1 MKVIIPRG
9 GSGAGKST
17 WIERTH
23 PEALIFSADAFFI
36 NEEGVYGFD
45 VTKLGEAHA
54 WCFKSFINCCQSLVD
69 DGEGVEDTVAVVDN
83 TNTRIAEFAPY
94 AQVALAFGHELQV
107 ITLVYDPVEAFKR
120 NTHGTPLKSCMDQYR
135 NLQEG
140 SGQIPPWWNHDYV
153 LI

>member
-83 TNTRIAEFAPY
+83 PTLRLPWRSDTSFRSSPSSTTRSRLSSA
-94 AQVALAFGHELQV
+94 
-107 ITLVYDPVEAFKR
+107 
-120 NTHGTPLKSCMDQYR
+120 TPTGLR
-135 NLQEG
+135 
-140 SGQIPPWWNHDYV
+140 
-153 LI
+153 